1 VGISKSVVAFVATAL
16 LLLAGN
22 ANAAA
27 IIFDNF
33 NVDEGHFGFAP
44 TFSSGTS
51 NITTASTADRD
62 TTTGPAGAFEGEGFE
77 RLVLTASTAATTSR
91 VRFLSGGPPY
101 NSATGGTPANNVAFT
116 TSAATTDGFIG
127 MYART
132 TVSGWTIQLAL
143 DGPLPDLQGGVPKT
157 VIGDGAWHLYEW
169 NLDQASDWGAVAG
182 IAGNSTFEE
191 GSQTIDSIVLRRNA
205 GAATTSTVDI
215 DFVAKSDS
223 GTVANVVPE
232 PATIALLAMA
242 VPAML
247 RRGRRRA
254 A

>member
-1 VGISKSVVAFVATAL
+1 MSKSLVAFAATAL

-51 NITTASTADRD
+51 NITTNSTADRD
-62 TTTGPAGAFEGEGFE
+62 TTAGVAFEGAGFE
-77 RLVLTASTAATTSR
+77 RLVLTAATAATTSR

-101 NSATGGTPANNVAFT
+101 TSATGGTPANNVAFT
-116 TSAATTDGFIG
+116 TSDSTTDGFIG
-127 MYART
+127 MYAKT
-132 TVSGWTIQLAL
+132 TNSGWTIQIAL

-157 VIGDGAWHLYEW
+157 IIGDGAWHLYEW
-169 NLDQASDWGAVAG
+169 NLDLASDWGAVAG

-191 GSQTIDSIVLRRNA
+191 GTQTIDSIVLRRNA
-205 GAATTSTVDI
+205 GAAVTSTVDI

-223 GTVANVVPE
+223 GSVANVVPE
-232 PATIALLAMA
+232 PATLALMAMA

-247 RRGRRRA
+247 RRRRRHA